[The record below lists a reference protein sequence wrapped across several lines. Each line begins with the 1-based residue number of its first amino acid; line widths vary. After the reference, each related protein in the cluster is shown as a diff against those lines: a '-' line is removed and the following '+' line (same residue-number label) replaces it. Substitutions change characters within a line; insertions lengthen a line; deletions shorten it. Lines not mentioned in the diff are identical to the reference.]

1 MIPMSELLKYFGL
14 YSIGTAFI
22 VSVIGYLAKKIVE
35 QFLNKDLEKFK
46 NQLSSENE
54 KAKLKF
60 EKDIESYRADL
71 NLIYS
76 KQIQLY
82 SKKSEIIE
90 DLYHKLVDL
99 HDAMLNMTISFRN
112 ITGKDKQTIEQE
124 ELDRVNKS
132 AEKGNDFFKY
142 YSTNK
147 IYFELETCS
156 LIEDLQKQFKESHT
170 DYSFRHTFGMP
181 PSEMT
186 YEMAKK
192 AGDRVRKEIADLM
205 NKLENDFRQTLG
217 VLEKKVKITGGYK

>member
-1 MIPMSELLKYFGL
+1 MNELLKYFGL

-22 VSVIGYLAKKIVE
+22 VSVIGFLAKKIIE

-46 NQLSSENE
+46 NHLSAENE

-60 EKDIESYRADL
+60 EKTIESYRADL

-90 DLYHKLVDL
+90 TLYHKLVDL
-99 HDAMLNMTISFRN
+99 NRAMLEMTQSFRN
-112 ITGKDKQTIEQE
+112 ITGKDEQAVMQD
-124 ELDRVNKS
+124 ELDRVNTS
-132 AEKGNDFFKY
+132 AEKGNDFFNY

-156 LIEDLQKQFKESHT
+156 LIENLQKQFKESHT
-170 DYSFRHTFGMP
+170 DYSFRHTFGIP

-186 YEMAKK
+186 YEMGKK
-192 AGDRVRKEIADLM
+192 AGDRVRTEIVDLM
-205 NKLENDFRQTLG
+205 EKLENDFRLTLG
-217 VLEKKVKITGGYK
+217 VLEKKVEIVSIDK